1 MGREG
6 VGQILAQRIQT
17 VPGGNLH
24 LMGVQPQVG
33 MLGVQ
38 GVLAESPRA
47 GSREPGG
54 GACSLGQVHG
64 KGRNVGRGEGAPSP
78 DSSQSRGK
86 KGDALAG
93 PRQELQPA
101 FLGDPNLAN
110 HEINTLSLA
119 TLSWHVE
126 LIGQIKSRAR
136 AALERAGPA
145 HSEYSD
151 PQMAVCGTSASF
163 CTYCPGV
170 LRRH

>member
-1 MGREG
+1 MLSPPGQVAENLVEERVAWVRCMEREG
-6 VGQILAQRIQT
+6 
-17 VPGGNLH
+17 
-24 LMGVQPQVG
+24 MW
-33 MLGVQ
+33 
-38 GVLAESPRA
+38 
-47 GSREPGG
+47 
-54 GACSLGQVHG
+54 
-64 KGRNVGRGEGAPSP
+64 GEEKELLSP

-86 KGDALAG
+86 KGGALAG

-136 AALERAGPA
+136 AAQERAGPA